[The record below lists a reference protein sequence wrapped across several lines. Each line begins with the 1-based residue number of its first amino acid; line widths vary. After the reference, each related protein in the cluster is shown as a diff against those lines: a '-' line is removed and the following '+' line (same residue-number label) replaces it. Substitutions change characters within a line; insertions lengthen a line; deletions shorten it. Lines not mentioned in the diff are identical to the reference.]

1 MNYITNLL
9 ATELEDLTQYESLR
23 RLDLEVAAINYR
35 LGTLDTMIS
44 KWTRIA
50 EHATDKTL
58 KQQATHNL
66 NTYRQEAQKLEAQ
79 KQQYQQE
86 LKQYR
91 SRTIAL
97 IWTQIRD
104 CPLAQPMHDGINDEI
119 RDMVE
124 HALSFV
130 YETLSQ
136 ELVAWIDLS
145 QGKASPTFEVPSIA
159 QRNKFPGEPVSERFR
174 EILAAEHDDENAA
187 RRFVGAIRRR
197 AVRRSIRERL
207 GSGRHTGLLSNNP
220 LADCRNTCQS
230 AEAAALARITRDT
243 YNRAMRSWTSNH
255 RHIPTRAQAEEAMEY
270 ARRLSIGEL
279 EYDDIPQSRKPA
291 VRAAY
296 RRREEIAIA
305 AGIGSEADW
314 ESRRRGRPSSPPP
327 Q

>member
-314 ESRRRGRPSSPPP
+314 GEA
-327 Q
+327 

>member
-9 ATELEDLTQYESLR
+9 TTELEDLTQYEEMR

-44 KWTRIA
+44 KWNRIA

-104 CPLAQPMHDGINDEI
+104 CPLAQPMHDDINDEI
-119 RDMVE
+119 RDMVD

-174 EILAAEHDDENAA
+174 EVLAAEHDDENAA

-207 GSGRHTGLLSNNP
+207 GSGRHTGLLSNKP
-220 LADCRNTCQS
+220 LADCRATCRS
-230 AEAAALARITRDT
+230 AEAIALSNLSVET
-243 YNRAMRSWTSNH
+243 YNRTMRLWRSNH
-255 RHIPTRAQAEEAMEY
+255 RHIPIRKQAEEAMEY
-270 ARRLSIGEL
+270 ARAISTGEI
-279 EYDDIPQSRKPA
+279 EYDEIPQRRKPA

-296 RRREEIAIA
+296 RRREEIAEA
-305 AGIGSEADW
+305 AGVGQAK
-314 ESRRRGRPSSPPP
+314 
-327 Q
+327 